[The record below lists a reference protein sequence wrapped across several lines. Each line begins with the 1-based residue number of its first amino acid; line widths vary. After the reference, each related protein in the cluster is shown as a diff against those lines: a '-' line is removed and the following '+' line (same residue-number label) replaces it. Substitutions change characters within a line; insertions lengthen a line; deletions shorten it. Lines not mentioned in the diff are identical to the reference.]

1 MKHDAAVHVP
11 IINVISKQYSVFNHE
26 GMDSFDGCSFTSAKI
41 ICEFWISNFSFSKS
55 LIVKETSE
63 SCFRVKLEERDFQSS
78 WVLEYRNRASEVLRG
93 RKYF

>member
-41 ICEFWISNFSFSKS
+41 ICEFKSFKQVHS
-55 LIVKETSE
+55 LVLSYKINVKMS
-63 SCFRVKLEERDFQSS
+63 SPRMDLEKE
-78 WVLEYRNRASEVLRG
+78 
-93 RKYF
+93 